1 MNAVAP
7 GQIATGMNRRDL
19 ELAAEREG
27 RPADELLHEHLAG
40 RVPAGRL
47 GDPEEVA
54 SVLAFLAS
62 DDAAFVNGAVIRVD
76 GGELAG

>member
-1 MNAVAP
+1 
-7 GQIATGMNRRDL
+7 MNRRDL
-19 ELAAEREG
+19 ELAG
-27 RPADELLHEHLAG
+27 RRAGRAPDELLREHLAG

-54 SVLAFLAS
+54 AAFAFLAS
-62 DDAAFVNGAVIRVD
+62 DDAAFVSGAVFLVD